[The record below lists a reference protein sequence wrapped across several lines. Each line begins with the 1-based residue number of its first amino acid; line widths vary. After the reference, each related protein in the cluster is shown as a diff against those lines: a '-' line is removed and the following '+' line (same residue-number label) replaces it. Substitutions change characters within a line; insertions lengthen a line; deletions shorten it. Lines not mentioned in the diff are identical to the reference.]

1 MKLSELTD
9 GQRKVLR
16 ALYDAG
22 SAGLTHSQIA
32 AATQRHYPQLNR
44 SSIGGWLNRLDA
56 YGLVV
61 PPEKIGGAWRIHYNG
76 ASRFDADPK
85 EAPPENPLEGVDP
98 PCPEPEPQAE
108 PEPAVVKES
117 LTVDPEPEP
126 ESDEE
131 DDPEPIPEP
140 DYTPDDLPEF
150 EDLDIAPAHL
160 SQEVIGALE
169 VEIALHH
176 VRAKLAMP
184 LVPARSTRVYRQIL
198 ECLPEPLIEAL
209 RPISELV
216 EGLQ

>member
-1 MKLSELTD
+1 MKLSDLTD

-22 SAGLTHSQIA
+22 SAGLTHSQIV
-32 AATQRHYPQLNR
+32 AATERLYPPLNR

-56 YGLVV
+56 YGMVI
-61 PPEKIGGAWRIHYNG
+61 PPERIGGAWRIHYNG

-85 EAPPENPLEGVDP
+85 EAPPKIPLEGVDP
-98 PCPEPEPQAE
+98 PCPEPEPQDE
-108 PEPAVVKES
+108 PEPATTEES
-117 LTVDPEPEP
+117 SAVDPEPEP
-126 ESDEE
+126 DEE

-150 EDLDIAPAHL
+150 EDIDIAPTHL

-176 VRAKLAMP
+176 VRAKLSMP
-184 LVPARSTRVYRQIL
+184 PVPACSTRVYRQIL

-209 RPISELV
+209 RPITELV

>member
-1 MKLSELTD
+1 MKLSDLTD

-32 AATQRHYPQLNR
+32 AATERLYPPLNR

-56 YGLVV
+56 YGLVI
-61 PPEKIGGAWRIHYNG
+61 PPERIGGAWRIHYNG

-85 EAPPENPLEGVDP
+85 EAPPKIPLEGVDP
-98 PCPEPEPQAE
+98 PCPEPEPQ
-108 PEPAVVKES
+108 
-117 LTVDPEPEP
+117 
-126 ESDEE
+126 DE
-131 DDPEPIPEP
+131 PEPIPEP

-150 EDLDIAPAHL
+150 EDIDIAPAHL

-184 LVPARSTRVYRQIL
+184 PVPACSTRVYRQIL
-198 ECLPEPLIEAL
+198 ECLPEPLVEAL
-209 RPISELV
+209 RPITELV